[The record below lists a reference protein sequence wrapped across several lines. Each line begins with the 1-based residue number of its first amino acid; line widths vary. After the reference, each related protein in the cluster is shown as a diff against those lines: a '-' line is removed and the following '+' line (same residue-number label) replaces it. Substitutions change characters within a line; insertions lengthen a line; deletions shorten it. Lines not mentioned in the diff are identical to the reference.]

1 MNEPV
6 LDVRGLHAGYARRE
20 VLLGIDLRVSRG
32 EWVALLGANG
42 SGKSSLLDVCVGRL
56 AASAGSVRI
65 GIHSIADAPVE
76 AKRLLGYAIAPER
89 LPPLLSARECLAVL
103 AGARQLAEIDD
114 DVLDLADAL
123 RLTPW
128 LDDAV
133 ALMSYGTRQKLGVL
147 LALLGEP
154 ALIVLDETFNGLDP
168 VSGLL
173 LKRHLRDRVDAGR
186 AGILL
191 ATHALDIAE
200 HWADRVALLHEGRIA
215 CTWNREE
222 LLRLRTARDGGLE
235 AALAQRLAE
244 STAGRATQ
252 ADARRT

>member
-1 MNEPV
+1 MNDPV
-6 LDVRGLHAGYARRE
+6 LDINDLRAGYAGRK
-20 VLLGIDLRVSRG
+20 VLLGIDLRVARG

-56 AASAGSVRI
+56 AASFGSVRI
-65 GIHSIADAPVE
+65 GAHSIADAPVE

-89 LPPLLSARECLAVL
+89 LPPLLTARECFAVQ
-103 AGARQLAEIDD
+103 ASARQLGAIDEE
-114 DVLDLADAL
+114 VLALADAL

-168 VSGLL
+168 ASGLL
-173 LKRHLRDRVDAGR
+173 LKRHLRKRVDAGR

-215 CTWNREE
+215 CTWDRQE
-222 LLRLRTARDGGLE
+222 LSSLRARGDGGLE
-235 AALAQRLAE
+235 AAFAQRLAE
-244 STAGRATQ
+244 SMTQ
-252 ADARRT
+252 A